1 MGLLKAEKYLAG
13 NKDSVDS
20 LPVIVVGA
28 GGHARVLIEML
39 GRSGIE
45 ILGLVDPAHRSG
57 DRINGIPII
66 GDDSV
71 IDNYSNGE
79 IRLVNGVGAL
89 PGQSRRVSIAEKF
102 RAKGYQFRIVIDPNT
117 CIASDVEVS
126 EGVQIMPG
134 VIIQPGT
141 KIGQDTILNTGV
153 NVDHD
158 CKIGANVHIAP
169 GSTLSGNVTVFDGV
183 HIGTG
188 TTIIQSVEIGGE
200 SIIGAGCVIVS
211 DVKNNQKIVQKK
223 ENTVTQI

>member
-1 MGLLKAEKYLAG
+1 MGLSKTEKNVVESKG
-13 NKDSVDS
+13 PVDS

-45 ILGLVDPAHRSG
+45 IIGLVDPAHRVG
-57 DRINGIPII
+57 ICINDISVI

-71 IDNYSNGE
+71 IDNYANSD
-79 IRLVNGVGAL
+79 IRLVNGIGAL
-89 PGQSRRVSIAEKF
+89 PGQYKRISIAEKF
-102 RAKGYQFRIVIDPNT
+102 RSKGYQFRTVIDPNT

-134 VIIQPGT
+134 VIIQPGA

-158 CKIGANVHIAP
+158 CQIGANVHIAP
-169 GSTLSGNVTVFDGV
+169 GSTLSGNVTVLDGV

-188 TTIIQSVEIGGE
+188 TTVIQSVEIGAK
-200 SIIGAGCVIVS
+200 SIIGAGCVILS
-211 DVKNNQKIVQKK
+211 DVKENQKIVQKK
-223 ENTVTQI
+223 ENTVTRI